1 MTAARPWP
9 LILALLLQGGVYLAW
24 LTQGRF
30 VLATLLVFVAPP
42 LLLALSALGR
52 WRHARYLS
60 SVAALGWFSHGVMRA
75 WTDHPDN
82 APAWAALLLAL
93 LIIALA
99 SGRSA
104 RARLA
109 SRRKPTAH

>member
-1 MTAARPWP
+1 MKSARRWP
-9 LILALLLQGGVYLAW
+9 LAVALALQGSLYLAW
-24 LTQGRF
+24 LTHGRF
-30 VLATLLVFVAPP
+30 ALATLLVFAVPP
-42 LLLALSALGR
+42 LLLAASAIAG

-75 WTDHPDN
+75 WTDHPDSTF
-82 APAWAALLLAL
+82 AWAALLLAL

-99 SGRSA
+99 SGPGA